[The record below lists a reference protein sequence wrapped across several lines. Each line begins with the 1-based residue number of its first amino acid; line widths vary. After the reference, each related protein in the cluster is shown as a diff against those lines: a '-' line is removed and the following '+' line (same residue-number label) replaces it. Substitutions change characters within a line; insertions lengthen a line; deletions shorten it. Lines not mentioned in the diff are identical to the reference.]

1 MKRILLIA
9 GVVLTFGVVMWLTH
23 FLSTWQLNAKTSKFN
38 IDVENLFVGLQQF
51 KEHVGSYPT
60 GNNAD
65 ILKALQGQNSKNLIV
80 LVGRKSDLN
89 SKGEIVDPWGTP
101 LRIYFSGTGI
111 LIRSAGPNRRFD
123 DSTVPA
129 CDDYFRS
136 N

>member
-1 MKRILLIA
+1 MKRIFMIA
-9 GVVLTFGVVMWLTH
+9 VVVLSFGRAMWLTH
-23 FLSTWQLNAKTSKFN
+23 SLSAWQLNAKTSKFN

-111 LIRSAGPNRRFD
+111 LIRSAGANRRFD
-123 DSTVPA
+123 DSTVA
-129 CDDYFRS
+129 AGDDYFRS

>member
-1 MKRILLIA
+1 MKRILVIA
-9 GVVLTFGVVMWLTH
+9 IVLLSLGGVIWLTH
-23 FLSTWQLNAKTSKFN
+23 CFSTWQLNANTSKFN

-80 LVGRKSDLN
+80 LVGRKSELN

-123 DSTVPA
+123 DSTA
-129 CDDYFRS
+129 ATGDDYFRS

>member
-1 MKRILLIA
+1 MKRILVIA
-9 GVVLTFGVVMWLTH
+9 VVLLSLGGVIWLTH
-23 FLSTWQLNAKTSKFN
+23 SLSTWQLNAKTSKFN

-60 GNNAD
+60 GNNAE

-123 DSTVPA
+123 DSTVA
-129 CDDYFRS
+129 GCDDYFRS

>member
-1 MKRILLIA
+1 MKRILVIA
-9 GVVLTFGVVMWLTH
+9 VVLLSFGGVIWRTH
-23 FLSTWQLNAKTSKFN
+23 SFSTWQLNAKTSKFN
-38 IDVENLFVGLQQF
+38 IDVENLFVGL
-51 KEHVGSYPT
+51 

-80 LVGRKSDLN
+80 LVGRKSELN

-123 DSTVPA
+123 DSTAVTG
-129 CDDYFRS
+129 DDYFRS

>member
-1 MKRILLIA
+1 MKRILVIA
-9 GVVLTFGVVMWLTH
+9 VVLLSFGGVIWLTH
-23 FLSTWQLNAKTSKFN
+23 SFSTWQLNAKTSKFN
-38 IDVENLFVGLQQF
+38 IDVENLFVGL
-51 KEHVGSYPT
+51 

-80 LVGRKSDLN
+80 LVGRKSELN

-123 DSTVPA
+123 DSTAVTG
-129 CDDYFRS
+129 DDYFRS

>member
-1 MKRILLIA
+1 
-9 GVVLTFGVVMWLTH
+9 
-23 FLSTWQLNAKTSKFN
+23 LNASTSKFN

-89 SKGEIVDPWGTP
+89 SKGEIIDPWGTP

-123 DSTVPA
+123 DSTVTA